1 LNKIQIQAV
10 KGDFIWY
17 NVNGDNVNY
26 LLYGSEAYLVQK
38 KLDLFIKDH
47 VKVQDTMNT
56 IVYDASENDFS
67 IRKVIEEASTF
78 AFFSEHKVIIVN
90 NSIFLTR
97 GTTLSEPE
105 LKELESYLS
114 KPSDFCSIV
123 FIHHEENIDTNKKVY
138 KIIKKYCRE
147 IHEKKLDAN
156 EFKAF
161 LRDQAKQRGLQFD
174 NEAFNELAARLDN
187 QMVNAI
193 RELDKLKLYGDK
205 IKTEDVRAL
214 VSRPLDS
221 ETFHLINA
229 LMDKDLARSLHIWND
244 MVVLN
249 VEPLSFMGLIASQIR
264 LMYQVLSLHQQGYH
278 RQDIVNTL
286 LNSNTKVDVYRVSRL
301 LNLAQAADS
310 ARLLYILNVLAQ
322 LDQKSKS
329 GLVDK
334 KFGFE
339 LFLIEATR

>member
-1 LNKIQIQAV
+1 M
-10 KGDFIWY
+10 
-17 NVNGDNVNY
+17 NY
-26 LLYGSEAYLVQK
+26 LLYGNEEYLLSKRVDQ
-38 KLDLFIKDH
+38 LIKEH
-47 VKVQDTMNT
+47 VKKQDTMNT

-67 IRKVIEEASTF
+67 MRKVIEEASTF
-78 AFFSEHKVIIVN
+78 AFFSEHKIIIVN
-90 NSIFLTR
+90 YCVFLTR
-97 GTTLSEPE
+97 GSNLSDGEMRD
-105 LKELESYLS
+105 LEHYLTH
-114 KPSDFCSIV
+114 PSDFCSII

-138 KIIKKYCRE
+138 KLIKKYCRE
-147 IHEKKLDAN
+147 IHEKKLDGA

-161 LRDQAKQRGLQFD
+161 LRDQSNQRGLKFD

-193 RELDKLKLYGDK
+193 RELDKLKLYGDH

-229 LMDKDLARSLHIWND
+229 LMDKDLARCLRIWND

-264 LMYQVLSLHQQGYH
+264 LMYQVLSLHQQGLH
-278 RQDIVNTL
+278 RQEIVNTL
-286 LNSNTKVDVYRVSRL
+286 LGSSTKVDLYRVSRL
-301 LNLAQAADS
+301 LGLAQAGES
-310 ARLLYILNVLAQ
+310 SRLLYILNVLAQ